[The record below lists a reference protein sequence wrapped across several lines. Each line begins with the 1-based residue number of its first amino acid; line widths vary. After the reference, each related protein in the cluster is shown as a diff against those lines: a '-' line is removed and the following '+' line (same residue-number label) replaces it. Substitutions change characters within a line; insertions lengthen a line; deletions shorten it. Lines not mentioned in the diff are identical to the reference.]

1 MAAIKSYI
9 GINSSGNSLIENV
22 SASTIWVSDAVDVS
36 KFDEAILDILFGRT
50 SITAAGAGVIYI
62 PQYSLAASGN
72 DWRDFH
78 PGLVTQFAA
87 CESEAVTGT
96 VAAGAT
102 AITMGS
108 TANLLAGEWIY
119 IKNGTLDNSEWRR
132 IKSVSASVS
141 VTVTDPIDNAQTSST
156 VYDVAENFTM
166 WLNLKSIKRIRV
178 IADGSLFTQAF
189 DHLINLIYLQK

>member
-1 MAAIKSYI
+1 MAAIKSKI

-36 KFDEAILDILFGRT
+36 RIEEGILDILFGRT
-50 SITAAGAGVIYI
+50 ATTAAGAGVIYI
-62 PQYSLAASGN
+62 PQYSPDASGN
-72 DWRDFH
+72 NWRDLH

-102 AITMGS
+102 AITMSS
-108 TANLLAGEWIY
+108 TTNLTAGEWIY

-156 VYDVAENFTM
+156 VYDLAENFTL
-166 WLNLKSIKRIRV
+166 WVNLRGIRRLRV
-178 IADGSLFTQAF
+178 VADGSSFTQAF
-189 DHLINLIYLQK
+189 DHLINLIYRQK